1 MKEKFF
7 TLSNGV
13 KIPAVGFGTWQISN
27 DDVVDACITAL
38 EAGYRHIDTAL
49 AYNNEKGVSQA
60 IKKSGLKREDLFITT
75 KLPAQ
80 FKGYDECLKHFNE
93 SLANLETDYIDLYL
107 IHAPWPWSNV
117 GEDCTAQNIETWKCM
132 IDLYKAGKVKAI
144 GVSNFQRT
152 DIEPL
157 IEATGFIPHVNQIRY
172 FIGNTQND
180 IYDYCQKMNILV
192 EAYSPLATGNL
203 LNDPIIS
210 KIALKYN
217 TTNANI
223 CLSYCYLKNTLPL
236 PKSTH
241 KERIINNINF
251 LVNINDE
258 DIKIL
263 DKVHNKELDRPLRS

>member
-1 MKEKFF
+1 MKEKYF

-80 FKGYDECLKHFNE
+80 FKGYDECLKYFNE

-132 IDLYKAGKVKAI
+132 IDLYKAGKVKSI

-180 IYDYCQKMNILV
+180 IYDYCQKMNILI

-203 LNDPIIS
+203 LNDPVIS
-210 KIALKYN
+210 KIASKYN

>member
-1 MKEKFF
+1 
-7 TLSNGV
+7 
-13 KIPAVGFGTWQISN
+13 
-27 DDVVDACITAL
+27 
-38 EAGYRHIDTAL
+38 
-49 AYNNEKGVSQA
+49 
-60 IKKSGLKREDLFITT
+60 
-75 KLPAQ
+75 
-80 FKGYDECLKHFNE
+80 
-93 SLANLETDYIDLYL
+93 
-107 IHAPWPWSNV
+107 
-117 GEDCTAQNIETWKCM
+117 M

-180 IYDYCQKMNILV
+180 IYDYCQKMNILI